1 MGRKISFTIDSFMI
15 TNQIRK
21 YIQFNY
27 WCLIILEELFLKLTL
42 KLFSLYSLYSTE
54 FVFLFLEFLF
64 YFLSVLNL
72 F

>member
-42 KLFSLYSLYSTE
+42 KRFSLYSLYSTE

>member
-64 YFLSVLNL
+64 CFLSVLNL